1 MTYGGRCT
9 CVECE
14 SISTPEDEALWEE
27 ARLEGERQA
36 EADAA
41 EARVAQAVFALCVAA
56 GTYAATYHQGD
67 LMALLRA
74 SASLAR
80 AQGFVVVEG
89 EP

>member
-1 MTYGGRCT
+1 VTYQEM
-9 CVECE
+9 VEQ
-14 SISTPEDEALWEE
+14 S
-27 ARLEGERQA
+27 ARWDA

-41 EARVAQAVFALCVAA
+41 AERAEAQVTQAVFALCVAA
-56 GTYAATYHQGD
+56 GTYAATYAQED

-89 EP
+89 EPCD